1 MATQNHEN
9 NYVLG
14 KGEVYFGRFGANVT
28 EHTGERYIGNT
39 PELNA
44 TIESEKLE
52 HKSSDRGISE
62 TDKTV
67 ILEVSRSATMICDNI
82 DRENLALF
90 FFGTADVL
98 TVAQTTVTDEQLG
111 EVRTGHHY
119 QLGETL
125 QNPSGARGIIYPG
138 VVGPPLTTFL
148 LKKGATTLVHG
159 TDYLLEAELGR
170 VEILRG
176 GAVIDGD
183 ELTATYTISPHN
195 RDVVISGSTSVEG
208 SLRLIARNPA
218 GKQTDVYMP
227 YVSISP
233 NGDFALKTDEWQ
245 QLSFNIDVLKKGN
258 LEAYYLDGRPY
269 TPTP

>member
-14 KGEVYFGRFGANVT
+14 KGEVYFGRFGAGVT

-39 PELNA
+39 PEFNV
-44 TIESEKLE
+44 TIESEKLD
-52 HKSSDRGISE
+52 HFSADRGIRE
-62 TDKTV
+62 KDKSV
-67 ILEVSRSATMICDNI
+67 VLEVSRSGTMIADNI
-82 DRENLALF
+82 DYENLALF
-90 FFGTADVL
+90 FFGTTDVL

-111 EVRTGHHY
+111 EVKVGHHY

-125 QNPSGARGIIYPG
+125 QNPSGARGIIFPG
-138 VVGPPLTTFL
+138 EAGTLFALEKEGTP
-148 LKKGATTLVHG
+148 LVHG

-170 VEILRG
+170 VEILAG
-176 GAVIDGD
+176 GSVVDGD
-183 ELTATYTISPHN
+183 ELMVTYTVGAHN
-195 RDVVISGSTSVEG
+195 RNVVISGSTSVEG
-208 SLRLIARNPA
+208 SLRLIARNPS

-245 QLSFNIDVLKKGN
+245 QLPFTVEVLKKGN
-258 LEAYYLDGRPY
+258 LEAFYLDGRPY